1 MWLTNLSIKRPI
13 VILMLFSAIA
23 VLGIKSRSRM
33 PTDLYPKIQFP
44 FITIMT
50 VYPGAGPEEIE
61 TLVSKPIE
69 DAVGAVNGMKNLV
82 SYSQEGISIIGI
94 ELELETD
101 VDVAMAD
108 VRAKVDAARDKL
120 PNDVEAPVIQ
130 KVDVGAIPVLTLGMS
145 SKRPA
150 KELREIADDI
160 IKDQLGKL
168 KGVASV
174 NITGGDIREIQV
186 NVDKSRLEAYGLS
199 INQIAQAIAVANL
212 NLPSGRITEGRRDYA
227 IRAVGEFESVDD
239 IRNLKLSL
247 PGPKN
252 SMRVLTLSDIAEV
265 KDTTAEREQLTRLQK
280 KESIGIEIIKQSDA
294 NTVEVVD
301 AAKEELNA
309 LKAILPKD
317 VEIAIV
323 LDQSER
329 VREAL
334 SDVNVSL
341 FLGAFLAVLIVFLFL
356 HNIRGTFIVAIAIP
370 TSIIATFIP
379 ISFAGFTLNMM
390 VMMGLSLAVGILVDD
405 SIVVLENIYRHL
417 SKGESPPEAA
427 LNGRTEIGLAA
438 ITITLVD
445 VVVFVPIAF
454 MGGIVGM
461 FFREFGIT
469 VASATLFSL
478 LVSFTLTPMLASRWY
493 RKDEAVEA
501 KTGLFAKFD
510 EFYHSLDRHYRNV
523 LSWAL
528 GHRWQVIT
536 IGFGSL
542 LFVFLVAGAFLGTNF
557 FPEIDQGAV
566 GVSIEMPA
574 GTSLTATDAVA
585 AHIEDIAA
593 RIPEAKD
600 IFTKV
605 GTSGGGRIQAGST
618 GPNFAEVT
626 IALKEKESTF
636 DRILRPFTPKDKR
649 KRVRLDSEI
658 ARDLGR
664 QIGDIPGAIIKVK
677 AQASMGGGQMPID
690 IELTGGTDAERNQ
703 IAEKVKNI
711 VAGTPGV
718 MNADL
723 SWKVG
728 KPEVKANI
736 DRLKA
741 ANMGLTVGQ
750 IASALRMSIAGNTDT
765 KFRQEGKEYDIRV
778 RLNEYDRY
786 SLSDVGRTVVG
797 SVNGRPIFLQDVA
810 NIVRTTGPTMIER
823 KNRQRKISVTA
834 DLMPGY
840 ALQGV
845 RKAIDNNLKAI
856 DMGNVHYRW
865 GGQVEMMGESF
876 GHMRSALILAIL
888 LVYMLMAALFESLL
902 NPFIIMFS
910 IPMALIGAILALVIT
925 GETMSIVS
933 MIGIIMLM
941 GLVTKNAILLI
952 DYTNTLRSRGKE
964 RNEAI
969 LEAGPTR
976 LRPILMTTLA
986 MIFGMLPTALKLGR
1000 GSEFRAPMAI
1010 AVIGGLIV
1018 STLLTLVVVP
1028 TLYSVFDDLM
1038 AGWQDRK
1045 RRLLGRLAVVPSEVE
1060 SKEEVEMQV

>member
-1 MWLTNLSIKRPI
+1 MWLTNLSIRRPI

-33 PTDLYPKIQFP
+33 LTDLYPKIQFP

-50 VYPGAGPEEIE
+50 AYPGAGPEEIE

-69 DAVGAVNGMKNLV
+69 DAVGSVNGMKNLT

-94 ELELETD
+94 ELELGTD

-108 VRAKVDAARDKL
+108 VRAKVDAARGQL
-120 PNDVEAPVIQ
+120 PDDAETPIIQ
-130 KVDVGAIPVLTLGMS
+130 KLDVGAIPVLTLGLS

-150 KELREIADDI
+150 KELRELADDV

-186 NVDKSRLEAYGLS
+186 NVDKSRLEAYGIT
-199 INQIAQAIAVANL
+199 INQIAQAIAIANL
-212 NLPSGRITEGRRDYA
+212 NLPSGRITEGRRDYS
-227 IRAVGEFESVDD
+227 IRAVGEFENVDD
-239 IRNLKLSL
+239 IRNLKLSIGGGKN
-247 PGPKN
+247 GP
-252 SMRVLTLSDIAEV
+252 RVLALSDIADV

-280 KESIGIEIIKQSDA
+280 QESIGIEIIKQSDA

-301 AAKEELNA
+301 AAKKELNA
-309 LKAILPKD
+309 LKTILPKD

-341 FLGAFLAVLIVFLFL
+341 LLGAFLAVLIVFLFL

-370 TSIIATFIP
+370 TSIVATFIP

-417 SKGESPPEAA
+417 SKGESPSEAA

-461 FFREFGIT
+461 FFKEFGIT

-478 LVSFTLTPMLASRWY
+478 FVSFTLTPMLASRWY
-493 RKDEAVEA
+493 RKGEAVEA
-501 KTGLFAKFD
+501 ETGFFAKFD
-510 EFYHSLDRHYRNV
+510 KFYHELDRRYRNV

-528 GHRWQVIT
+528 RHRWQVVG

-542 LFVFLVAGAFLGTNF
+542 LLAFLIAGAFLGTNF

-566 GVSIEMPA
+566 SVSIEMPA
-574 GTSLTATDAVA
+574 GTSLAATDSVA
-585 AHIEDIAA
+585 SQIEDIAA
-593 RIPEAKD
+593 KIPEAKD

-605 GTSGGGRIQAGST
+605 GSSGGDRINVGSA

-636 DRILRPFTPKDKR
+636 DRIFRPFVPKEKR

-658 ARDLGR
+658 ASVLRR
-664 QIGDIPGAIIKVK
+664 QIGDIPGAQLKVK
-677 AQASMGGGQMPID
+677 TQSAMGGGRTPID
-690 IELTGGTDAERNQ
+690 IELTGGTDAERNEV
-703 IAEKVKNI
+703 AEKVKNL
-711 VAGTPGV
+711 VATTPGI

-728 KPEVKANI
+728 KPEVKATV
-736 DRLKA
+736 DRVRA

-750 IASALRMSIAGNTDT
+750 IASALRTSIAGNTVT
-765 KFRQEGKEYDIRV
+765 TLRQNGKEYDIRV
-778 RLNEYDRY
+778 RLSEFDRY
-786 SLSDVGRTVVG
+786 SL
-797 SVNGRPIFLQDVA
+797 
-810 NIVRTTGPTMIER
+810 
-823 KNRQRKISVTA
+823 
-834 DLMPGY
+834 
-840 ALQGV
+840 
-845 RKAIDNNLKAI
+845 
-856 DMGNVHYRW
+856 
-865 GGQVEMMGESF
+865 
-876 GHMRSALILAIL
+876 
-888 LVYMLMAALFESLL
+888 
-902 NPFIIMFS
+902 
-910 IPMALIGAILALVIT
+910 
-925 GETMSIVS
+925 
-933 MIGIIMLM
+933 
-941 GLVTKNAILLI
+941 
-952 DYTNTLRSRGKE
+952 
-964 RNEAI
+964 
-969 LEAGPTR
+969 
-976 LRPILMTTLA
+976 
-986 MIFGMLPTALKLGR
+986 
-1000 GSEFRAPMAI
+1000 
-1010 AVIGGLIV
+1010 
-1018 STLLTLVVVP
+1018 
-1028 TLYSVFDDLM
+1028 
-1038 AGWQDRK
+1038 
-1045 RRLLGRLAVVPSEVE
+1045 
-1060 SKEEVEMQV
+1060 